1 MTVNEI
7 PKIVLH
13 LHLDGSIDVD
23 DAYKWVKEDGI
34 DLTKKEM
41 LKKMQVDDQCHSL
54 NDYLEKF
61 NLACK
66 LLQTCARLEETSY
79 HLFKKLAKM
88 NVVYAEVRFAP
99 NKHLEKGLNLD
110 DVVISVIN
118 GMNRASVETDI
129 MGGIILSLMRGDSD
143 KDNLNVIKIAKKYL
157 GKGVVALDLAGAE
170 ALYPTKDYTSLFR
183 YAKSLGIPFT
193 IHAGEAAGVE
203 SIKAALDMG
212 TKRIGHG
219 VKIIEDK
226 SLQQKLIDGDV
237 LLEVCVTSNYQTE
250 AIKGKHPI
258 EALYKNGIKI
268 NISTDNDTV
277 SNININKEYINIL
290 NRTNLNENDLIKCNK
305 NSIPFIFAKDAIKEK
320 LWQMYEKED

>member
-34 DLTKKEM
+34 VLTKKEM

-110 DVVISVIN
+110 
-118 GMNRASVETDI
+118 AK
-129 MGGIILSLMRGDSD
+129 IL
-143 KDNLNVIKIAKKYL
+143 KI
-157 GKGVVALDLAGAE
+157 
-170 ALYPTKDYTSLFR
+170 
-183 YAKSLGIPFT
+183 
-193 IHAGEAAGVE
+193 
-203 SIKAALDMG
+203 
-212 TKRIGHG
+212 
-219 VKIIEDK
+219 
-226 SLQQKLIDGDV
+226 
-237 LLEVCVTSNYQTE
+237 
-250 AIKGKHPI
+250 
-258 EALYKNGIKI
+258 
-268 NISTDNDTV
+268 
-277 SNININKEYINIL
+277 
-290 NRTNLNENDLIKCNK
+290 
-305 NSIPFIFAKDAIKEK
+305 
-320 LWQMYEKED
+320 